1 MRESHTLLHF
11 TSVLSTKDN
20 HLLLSEVDRD
30 RGGGGHAGS
39 EAVGRESTGVVDCVV
54 GVEVLELLAARPD
67 EHVAHEESMV
77 GASADNANV
86 DAVALIPAG
95 ETIDNVDA
103 VAGVEVVDSALAVD
117 TPDLFGKDCQLF
129 GSTIFH
135 LEARESGGEVEASPA
150 KSRCREVPM
159 EQGPIDW
166 RKQIAGSAFGSG
178 ACDVCRL
185 PRACKALDWV
195 SQ

>member
-1 MRESHTLLHF
+1 MERSLTLLHLS
-11 TSVLSTKDN
+11 SVLGTKDN

-86 DAVALIPAG
+86 DAVALVPAG

-117 TPDLFGKDCQLF
+117 TPDLFEKDCQLL
-129 GSTIFH
+129 GSTIFR
-135 LEARESGGEVEASPA
+135 LEGT
-150 KSRCREVPM
+150 
-159 EQGPIDW
+159 
-166 RKQIAGSAFGSG
+166 
-178 ACDVCRL
+178 
-185 PRACKALDWV
+185 
-195 SQ
+195 